1 MSLKR
6 QRRMAWTL
14 LAVGVATA
22 LVASL
27 CGVEESLLD
36 MMGGACAVCGLVR
49 LVRIRRLTRDPERV
63 QEYEA
68 SRTDE
73 RMAYLANRARS
84 VTFAV
89 STVAQLAAGYLC
101 LSVLHQELLGK
112 VLCALTCAQC
122 LLFTAFYR
130 YYNKKF

>member
-6 QRRMAWTL
+6 QRRMAWML
-14 LAVGVATA
+14 LAVGTATA

-36 MMGGACAVCGLVR
+36 MMGGACAVCGAVR
-49 LVRIRRLTRDPERV
+49 LVRLRRLTRDPERV
-63 QEYEA
+63 REYEV
-68 SRTDE
+68 SLTDE
-73 RMAYLANRARS
+73 RTAYLANRARS
-84 VTFAV
+84 VTFDV

-122 LLFTAFYR
+122 LLFTALYR